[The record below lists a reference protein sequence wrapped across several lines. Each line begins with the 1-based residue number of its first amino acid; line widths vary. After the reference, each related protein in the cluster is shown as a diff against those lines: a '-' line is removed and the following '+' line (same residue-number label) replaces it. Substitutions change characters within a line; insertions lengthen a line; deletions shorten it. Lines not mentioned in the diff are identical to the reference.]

1 MNFAGC
7 AFDWDHG
14 NRAKCQK
21 HGLSVAEIEAVF
33 SSDLML
39 FEDISHSAHERR
51 LVAVGRTQ
59 NGRPVFVGFTIR
71 FREMAGLIRPVTA
84 RFVREKEFSRYAK
97 ANSGI

>member
-1 MNFAGC
+1 MKFADA
-7 AFDWDHG
+7 AFEWDYG
-14 NRAKCQK
+14 NRAKCEK
-21 HGLSVAEIEAVF
+21 HGLSLAEIEALF

-39 FEDISHSAHERR
+39 FEDISHSARERR

-71 FREMAGLIRPVTA
+71 FRETVGLIRPVTA
-84 RFVREKEFSRYAK
+84 RFMREKEFSRYAK